1 MPATAVYR
9 SVADLPP
16 SLPIFPLP
24 GAVLLPGGDLPLNIF
39 EPRYLRMLSD
49 SLATHRMIG
58 MIQPRLIDS
67 ERDPALT
74 SDGPNPDLYS
84 IGCAGRITSFHE
96 DGSGPVQIVL
106 SGVCR
111 FRIVAE
117 LDTKLPYRAVHPD
130 FAPFG
135 GDLLDDDLDEAD
147 AERVSLLDSLD
158 KFLKARSMRAD
169 WEEIEAASTPTLI
182 NTLVMI
188 GSFTPRE
195 KQAVLEA
202 GDLRDRTRTLVA
214 LTKMSINEHLDGSG
228 SGSLQ

>member
-1 MPATAVYR
+1 MPATAVYKTV
-9 SVADLPP
+9 SDLPT

-49 SLATHRMIG
+49 ALGSHRLIG
-58 MIQPRLIDS
+58 MIQPRNVDR
-67 ERDPALT
+67 EGDPAL
-74 SDGPNPDLYS
+74 SPDSPDPDLYS

-96 DGSGPVQIVL
+96 DGNGPVQIIL

-111 FRIVAE
+111 FKVLKE
-117 LDTKLPYRAVHPD
+117 LDSALPYRSVVPD
-130 FAPFG
+130 FQPFAC
-135 GDLLDDDLDEAD
+135 DLSIDDLDESD
-147 AERVSLLDSLD
+147 AERRSLLDSLD

-169 WEEIEAASTPTLI
+169 WDEIEAASTPTLI

-188 GSFTPRE
+188 GSFSPRE

-202 GDLRDRTRTLVA
+202 ANLRERTRTLVM
-214 LTKMSINEHLDGSG
+214 LTNMSIEERFDGNG